1 MIKQVPEL
9 RFSVGLIDDH
19 VLLRDALA
27 SVVSSFDDCTVVL
40 KAGNG
45 MEMIDNL
52 AQSAMPDIIIMDIN
66 MPVMD
71 GYDASYWLKQNHPSI
86 PVIIL
91 TMYDSEMALVR
102 LLKTGVK
109 AFLKKDTHPRDLHH
123 AIRSVVQH
131 GYYYPYNPLGRMA
144 NIMRDSGNHYGSHTA
159 VLSDNEITFLKF
171 SSTEMTYKEIAQ
183 KMYISPRTIDNYRD
197 ALFDKLDVRSRV
209 GLAMYAI
216 KNGIVS
222 F

>member
-1 MIKQVPEL
+1 MINRTPGPGIK
-9 RFSVGLIDDH
+9 VGLIDDH
-19 VLLRDALA
+19 LVLRDALA
-27 SVVSSFDDCTVVL
+27 EVLGTFDDCSIVL

-45 MEMIDNL
+45 REMINLL
-52 AQSAMPDIIIMDIN
+52 AQSTIPDIIVMDIN
-66 MPVMD
+66 MPLMD
-71 GYDASYWLKQNHPSI
+71 GYEASCWIRENYPAI

-131 GYYYPYNPLGRMA
+131 GYYYPFNALGRLA
-144 NIMRDSGNHYGSHTA
+144 NLLRDPENHYSSQPALLT
-159 VLSDNEITFLKF
+159 DNEITFLKF

-183 KMYISPRTIDNYRD
+183 KMYISPRTVDNYRD
-197 ALFDKLDVRSRV
+197 SLFDKLDVRSRV

-216 KNGIVS
+216 KNGIVT